1 MMCTETDS
9 NRSLCFD
16 GDVVVSQPT
25 RWLASYEFESKVKT
39 KGSHQMSTANVSQGV
54 TDDIVLLIVTFS
66 SINADLLIFIIL
78 TFLCQW
84 EAYTYRRNVLPE

>member
-1 MMCTETDS
+1 M
-9 NRSLCFD
+9 SL
-16 GDVVVSQPT
+16 
-25 RWLASYEFESKVKT
+25 LASQRDGWQAMSSRARLKT

-54 TDDIVLLIVTFS
+54 TNDIALLIVTFS

>member
-1 MMCTETDS
+1 
-9 NRSLCFD
+9 
-16 GDVVVSQPT
+16 
-25 RWLASYEFESKVKT
+25 
-39 KGSHQMSTANVSQGV
+39 MSTANVSQGV
-54 TDDIVLLIVTFS
+54 TNDIALLIVTFS